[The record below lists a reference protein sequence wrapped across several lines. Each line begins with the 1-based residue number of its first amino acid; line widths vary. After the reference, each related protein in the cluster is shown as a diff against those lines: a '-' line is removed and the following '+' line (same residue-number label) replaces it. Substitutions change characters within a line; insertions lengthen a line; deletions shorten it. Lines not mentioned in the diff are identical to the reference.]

1 MLRIPRRMPEMP
13 AVPVMPATLVIAAAL
28 FFAVGCTDG
37 TQQETDAVHSPA
49 TAPATALDV
58 SLIAAYA
65 DSVCTYCTQWNVPQ
79 EPFLLHGSTYYVGTR
94 GLSAI
99 LVTSDDG
106 HILIDAALPNSAP
119 LILDNIRALGFEPA
133 DVALILN
140 SHAHFDHAGG
150 IAAVA
155 AATGARVAA
164 TSWSA
169 EALERGNTD
178 EADPQYPEHLDF
190 PAVADVERFTAGDT
204 LRVGSLALAS
214 HATAGHTPG
223 GTSWSWES
231 CDNVGCVEIV
241 YADSQ
246 TPVSAD
252 GFKYIDSSSYPNG
265 IRDFESGL
273 ATLEALRCDILVSTH
288 PEASGLWERHAAR
301 DSDRDGFVEAGAC
314 AAYAAA
320 GRERLARRIAQEMGG
335 DNQ

>member
-1 MLRIPRRMPEMP
+1 MLRVSFRMSV
-13 AVPVMPATLVIAAAL
+13 ASARSISSVPTASLVIGVAL
-28 FFAVGCTDG
+28 FVVGCTDG
-37 TQQETDAVHSPA
+37 ARQQTD
-49 TAPATALDV
+49 TALAPEAALDA
-58 SLIAAYA
+58 SLTAAYP
-65 DSVCTYCTQWNVPQ
+65 DSICTYCTQWNVPQ
-79 EPFLLHGSTYYVGTR
+79 EPFQLHGATYYVGTR

-133 DVALILN
+133 DVVLILN

-164 TSWSA
+164 TPWSA

-178 EADPQYPEHLDF
+178 EADPQYPGHLDF
-190 PAVADVERFTAGDT
+190 PAVANVERFTAGDT
-204 LRVGSLALAS
+204 LRVGSLVLAS

-231 CDNVGCVEIV
+231 CDGDGCVEIV

-252 GFKYIDSSSYPNG
+252 GFKYTSSATYPNG
-265 IRDFESGL
+265 ISDFESGL
-273 ATLEALRCDILVSTH
+273 AALASLRCDILVSTH
-288 PEASGLWERHAAR
+288 PEASSLWERHAANEGYV
-301 DSDRDGFVEAGAC
+301 DEGAC

-320 GRERLARRIAQEMGG
+320 GRDRLAQRIAQESGNT
-335 DNQ
+335 DQ

>member
-1 MLRIPRRMPEMP
+1 MRLYCRMRVTAVMSVMRVTP
-13 AVPVMPATLVIAAAL
+13 AILVIAVAL
-28 FFAVGCTDG
+28 IVAGCTEG
-37 TQQETDAVHSPA
+37 MRQQTDAVQSPA
-49 TAPATALDV
+49 TALETALNA
-58 SLIAAYA
+58 SLIAAYP
-65 DSVCTYCTQWNVPQ
+65 DSSCSYCTQWNVPQ

-99 LVTSDDG
+99 LVTSDNG

-169 EALERGNTD
+169 AALERGNTD

-190 PAVADVERFTAGDT
+190 PALADVERFTAGDT

-231 CDNVGCVEIV
+231 CDDDGCVEIV

-252 GFKYIDSSSYPNG
+252 GFKYTESASYPNG
-265 IRDFESGL
+265 ISDFESGL
-273 ATLEALRCDILVSTH
+273 ATLASLRCDILVSTH
-288 PEASGLWERHAAR
+288 PEASNLWERYKAR
-301 DSDRDGFVEAGAC
+301 NRGGFIEEGAC
-314 AAYAAA
+314 TAYATA
-320 GRERLARRIAQEMGG
+320 GQERLARRIAQETGG
-335 DNQ
+335 ANQ